1 MASSRAW
8 HIYQLHINN
17 AFLHGDLTEE
27 VYMTLPL
34 GFQSQKPN
42 QVCKLLRSLY
52 GLKQASRQ
60 WNAKLSSALSNMG
73 FSQSKADPSLFTKGK
88 DNTFMAVLVY
98 VDDILV
104 ASPDLQMIGDLK
116 QFLDDTF
123 KIKDLGELGYFLGIE
138 AKLDDSGLN
147 LCQRKYALDIL
158 TEAGFLECKP
168 VNTPM
173 VPGYHLFAAW

>member
-1 MASSRAW
+1 
-8 HIYQLHINN
+8 
-17 AFLHGDLTEE
+17 
-27 VYMTLPL
+27 
-34 GFQSQKPN
+34 
-42 QVCKLLRSLY
+42 
-52 GLKQASRQ
+52 
-60 WNAKLSSALSNMG
+60 MG
-73 FSQSKADPSLFTKGK
+73 FIQSNADPSLFTKGK

-116 QFLDDTF
+116 HFLDDAF

-158 TEAGFLECKP
+158 TEAEFLECKP

-173 VPGYHLFAAW
+173 VPGYHLQHGDGGPLTDTSSYRRLVGRLLYLTATRPDIAYAVQQLSQFIDAPTDKHSSAAHRVLRYIKSSL